1 MNRLT
6 YGMDHIGITAPDFEQ
21 GIAFFKAVFGAVDLF
36 RTGRFEGFGWIYFR
50 APWARTS
57 PRASGTGH
65 GREPPVAANG
75 QACR

>member
-6 YGMDHIGITAPDFEQ
+6 YGMHHIGITAPDFEQ
-21 GIAFFKAVFGAVDLF
+21 GIAFFKAVFGAVDVF
-36 RTGRFEGFGWIYFR
+36 RAGPFEGFDCIYFR
-50 APWARTS
+50 APWARTT
-57 PRASGTGH
+57 PRASGAGH